1 MQRQSKETVAEI
13 NVDDVEKMICFVL
26 YYLPVQMQLNN
37 LIILKCNIEFC
48 VT

>member
-13 NVDDVEKMICFVL
+13 NVDDVEKMIYFVL